1 MHLNFIQHI
10 SIQVNDL
17 GIDIQ
22 FSAVHVLIYPGGGLD
37 ELIRDSHTVPYLLI
51 SALSLSLSL
60 PTSTTAFLIQSPPT
74 LLRFI
79 IGNFVKRKK
88 LRCLEEIKF
97 VEKNIIDRH

>member
-1 MHLNFIQHI
+1 MPLNSIQHI

-22 FSAVHVLIYPGGGLD
+22 SSAVHVLIYPGGGLD

-51 SALSLSLSL
+51 SALFL
-60 PTSTTAFLIQSPPT
+60 PTSTTVFFIQSPLT

>member
-1 MHLNFIQHI
+1 MPLNSIQHI

-51 SALSLSLSL
+51 SALSLSP
-60 PTSTTAFLIQSPPT
+60 PTSTTAFFIQSPLT
-74 LLRFI
+74 LLQFI

>member
-22 FSAVHVLIYPGGGLD
+22 SSAVHVLIYPGGGLD

-51 SALSLSLSL
+51 SALSLSL